1 MLEQVFARTT
11 IVNDFAG
18 LGEKFSTAIAPQP
31 LQQPEWVHLNQD
43 LAQRLGLDLTRPDAV
58 DALLQLCAGQ
68 SGLPAGKTVAAVYS
82 GHQFGVWAG
91 QLGDGRAHLL
101 GRVVGPS
108 ADVELQLKGS
118 GRTPYS
124 RMGDG
129 RAVLRSSIREYLA
142 SHAMYALGVP
152 TTEALA
158 LVRSDDPV
166 YREQVERAAIVLRT
180 APTFLRFGSF
190 EHWQRDPKA
199 LAQLIRYTI
208 AHFFPH
214 LSTVASPE
222 DFEQLKLSPGLVTAW
237 LREIVE
243 QTARLIA
250 HWQTLG
256 FCHGVMNTDN
266 MSIIG
271 LTIDYGPYAFMDEFY
286 YAFTPNTTDRGGRY
300 AWYQQPPVAFWNLT
314 RLASVLLSLD
324 IDKEDLQRCLEH
336 YEPTFWHHYNELMR
350 RKMGLSTV
358 DDADSVFFD
367 RWWKLLNDGRADVTL
382 SFRYLADYVQHV
394 HDDSPQGEQARSRFL
409 DLFDAQAESAL
420 TAWLH
425 EYAQR
430 SEREPLSEGDRV
442 HLMRANSPLY
452 VVRNHLAQRCIHA
465 AENGDYDVLEEFFTV
480 LSNPFT
486 EQAGMAHWATPPGP
500 NEQVSM
506 LSCSS

>member
-1 MLEQVFARTT
+1 MLEQIFAHTT
-11 IVNDFAG
+11 IVNDFAE

-31 LQQPEWVHLNQD
+31 LQQPQWVHLNQD
-43 LAQRLGLDLTRPDAV
+43 LARRLGLDLSPPQAREQ
-58 DALLQLCAGQ
+58 LLQLCAGHM
-68 SGLPAGKTVAAVYS
+68 SLPQGKTVAAVYS

-101 GRVVGPS
+101 GRVIGPQ

-142 SHAMYALGVP
+142 SHAMHALGVP

-158 LVRSDDPV
+158 LVRSEDPV
-166 YREQVERAAIVLRT
+166 YREQVEQAAIVLRT
-180 APTFLRFGSF
+180 APTFLRFGSY

-199 LAQLIRYTI
+199 LAQLVRYTI
-208 AHFFPH
+208 AHFFPDI
-214 LSTVASPE
+214 STVTDPDE
-222 DFEQLKLSPGLVTAW
+222 FESLKLTPALVTAW
-237 LREIVE
+237 LRDIVE
-243 QTARLIA
+243 KTARLMA

-266 MSIIG
+266 MSVLG
-271 LTIDYGPYAFMDEFY
+271 LTIDYGPYAFMDEFH

-300 AWYQQPPVAFWNLT
+300 SWYQQPPVAFWNLT

-324 IDKEDLQRCLEH
+324 IEKQDLQRCLEH
-336 YEPTFWHHYNELMR
+336 YEPTFWHHYHELMR
-350 RKMGLSTV
+350 RKTGLSTV
-358 DDADSVFFD
+358 ADSDTEFFD

-382 SFRYLADYVQHV
+382 SFRYLADYLQYQD
-394 HDDSPQGEQARSRFL
+394 DDSDQAELARARFTG
-409 DLFDAQAESAL
+409 LFDESAASAL
-420 TAWLH
+420 SAWLH

-430 SEREPLSEGDRV
+430 CERDPLALADRV
-442 HLMRANSPLY
+442 NLMRANNPLY
-452 VVRNHLAQRCIHA
+452 VVRNHLAQRCITA
-465 AENGDYDVLEEFFTV
+465 AQEGDYTVLDEFFTV
-480 LSNPFT
+480 LTNPFT
-486 EQAGMAHWATPPGP
+486 EQAGMEHWATPPGP
-500 NEQVSM
+500 DEQVSM